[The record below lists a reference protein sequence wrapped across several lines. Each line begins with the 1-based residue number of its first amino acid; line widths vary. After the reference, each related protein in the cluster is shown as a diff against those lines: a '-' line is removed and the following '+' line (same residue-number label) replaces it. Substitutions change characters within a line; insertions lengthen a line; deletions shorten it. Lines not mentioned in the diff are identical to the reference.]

1 MKITFRLVVS
11 LVLVVGLVAVGFSF
25 YQVREERIRLAS

>member
-11 LVLVVGLVAVGFSF
+11 LVLVVALVAVAFSF
-25 YQVREERIRLAS
+25 YQVQGGDGSV